1 MGVYGLFTFF
11 FLVALPG
18 MNVGKMLKF
27 KPTVIYSQ
35 NHFYLILFNFH
46 RISISGIVNT

>member
-11 FLVALPG
+11 LAALPG

-27 KPTVIYSQ
+27 KLTIIYSQ
-35 NHFYLILFNFH
+35 NHF
-46 RISISGIVNT
+46 